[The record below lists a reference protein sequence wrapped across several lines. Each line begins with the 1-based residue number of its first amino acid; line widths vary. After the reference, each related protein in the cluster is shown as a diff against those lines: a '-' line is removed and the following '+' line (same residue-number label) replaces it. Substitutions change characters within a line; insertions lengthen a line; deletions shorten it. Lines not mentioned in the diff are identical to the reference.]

1 MPLLDVAKPLF
12 KFCSLYLS
20 LSLVF
25 VDYFLLRH
33 SAPHCTTFTP
43 TSFVIYWLMSH
54 WFFSLLA
61 CVNLTHYLSADIT
74 LIHYFVSLRHLTHYS
89 VSYVTLIYYSIG
101 IGHFDSLF
109 CQFCYLDLPYVTLG
123 LSYVISVCL
132 MSLLCHLASHY
143 PNFSRISRIVLLWLA
158 LSRIFLHFS
167 HISHFLVFWSI
178 SSLYF
183 LLFPVHAHDYYWT
196 VYLPCAHYI
205 LLRTLDPKS
214 KSYFVFIGSYRS
226 LT

>member
-1 MPLLDVAKPLF
+1 MWLNHYSNFVCCISPFLSFLSIIFSCITLRHIAPLLRQLVSLF
-12 KFCSLYLS
+12 IGLCHID
-20 LSLVF
+20 SLVCWP
-25 VDYFLLRH
+25 VSTWLIICQLMSPWLIIL
-33 SAPHCTTFTP
+33 SAYVT
-43 TSFVIYWLMSH
+43 WLIILSAMSH
-54 WFFSLLA
+54 WFIILLA
-61 CVNLTHYLSADIT
+61 
-74 LIHYFVSLRHLTHYS
+74 FVTLTHYS
-89 VSYVTLIYYSIG
+89 VS
-101 IGHFDSLF
+101 
-109 CQFCYLDLPYVTLG
+109 FCYLDSPYVTLG

-143 PNFSRISRIVLLWLA
+143 PNSSRISRIVSLWFA

-167 HISHFLVFWSI
+167 HIISHFLVFWSI

-183 LLFPVHAHDYYWT
+183 LLFLFPVHAHDYYWT

-205 LLRTLDPKS
+205 LLRTLDPES